1 LPPAKRRPGRQ
12 IRRKQESKNVA
23 KEALTRL
30 PSAGKLW
37 PTVNFITN
45 QVMLRRICLVV
56 AILAAL
62 AAGGLNFVKV
72 KEKITTLVT
81 ERNDW
86 HTKFTTADADLNK
99 AKKNLVKTEADLK
112 QTKDTLVATTAAK
125 DAAVKKADAE
135 TKRASELADK
145 LTKTVQEREEAKAE
159 LSRFTGTGLS
169 VERILA
175 FDKDIKQTK
184 AALDE
189 ANVVIVGLQRELT
202 KTKTELAKYKEFEY
216 IVPLPPNLKGM
227 VVVTDP
233 KWDFVVL
240 DVGEDQGVLPDSELL
255 VNRNGKLVAKVRV
268 TSVQKDRCIANVVPG
283 WKLGEV
289 IEGDQVIPAHP
300 AS

>member
-1 LPPAKRRPGRQ
+1 
-12 IRRKQESKNVA
+12 
-23 KEALTRL
+23 
-30 PSAGKLW
+30 
-37 PTVNFITN
+37 
-45 QVMLRRICLVV
+45 MLRRICLVV

-72 KEKITTLVT
+72 KGKITTLVT

>member
-1 LPPAKRRPGRQ
+1 
-12 IRRKQESKNVA
+12 
-23 KEALTRL
+23 
-30 PSAGKLW
+30 
-37 PTVNFITN
+37 
-45 QVMLRRICLVV
+45 MLRRICLVV